1 MAVAGRTDAGVHARG
16 QVAHCDV
23 PEANWEAL
31 TQRGDEVPLRRLA
44 GLLPADLRVRE
55 ITVAPPG
62 FDARWSA
69 LARTYRYRV
78 SDAPGGPDPMV
89 RHYVLHHRCR
99 SGKRLDLEAMNAAA
113 ASLVGEHD
121 FTAFCKQRPEASSV
135 RTLQLLEWERES
147 DSDLV
152 VMTIRADA
160 FCHSMVRS
168 IVGVMLPVGDGRH
181 SSEWP
186 AELLASR
193 SRVPDVH
200 VVAPHGLSLEQVEYP
215 ADDELAAQAVRAKRF
230 RGTVELSL
238 D

>member
-1 MAVAGRTDAGVHARG
+1 
-16 QVAHCDV
+16 
-23 PEANWEAL
+23 
-31 TQRGDEVPLRRLA
+31 
-44 GLLPADLRVRE
+44 
-55 ITVAPPG
+55 
-62 FDARWSA
+62 
-69 LARTYRYRV
+69 
-78 SDAPGGPDPMV
+78 
-89 RHYVLHHRCR
+89 
-99 SGKRLDLEAMNAAA
+99 
-113 ASLVGEHD
+113 
-121 FTAFCKQRPEASSV
+121 
-135 RTLQLLEWERES
+135 
-147 DSDLV
+147 
-152 VMTIRADA
+152 MTIRADA